1 MLDKFFQ
8 HISKEF
14 PFLLKAKLL
23 VAISGGLDSVVLTHL
38 LKKMGFQIGL
48 AHVNFQLRGAESDK
62 DALFVRT
69 LGKESNI
76 PVHVFK
82 ADTHTYAKENTLS
95 IQMAARDIR
104 YNWFK
109 KLLVEKEYD
118 YVLTAHHLDDNI
130 ETFFINLSRSSGLEG
145 LTGIPAKNNKIIRP
159 LLPFSREDIQ
169 LYAQENKIKWR
180 EDASNATT
188 DYLRNKIRHK
198 LLPILKEISPSFE
211 NAFVKTQA
219 YLQESEALVS
229 AYISQ
234 LKPIICE
241 ERNNQIFFSLKQ
253 LKTFPNQKAILYQ
266 LLKDYGFTQWQDVYN
281 LIEAQTGKQV
291 FSKSHYLLKDREF
304 LVLGVVEET
313 KDKRQESRGKSQ
325 ETRVTRFSKGVPSLR
340 GGTTWQTYDV
350 TQILNIKN
358 LDKNQESRDKTQE
371 VVFKEL
377 DIIKLDSESVI
388 EFKISFLKRTKA
400 LNFKSNL
407 LNEAYFDASKIKLP
421 LFVRKWQFGDYFYPL
436 GMQGK
441 KKLSDFLIDQKV
453 SNLEKKKIWL
463 LCDAQDQIIWVIG
476 KRLDNR
482 YKITDT
488 TTEIFKI
495 TKTND

>member
-1 MLDKFFQ
+1 
-8 HISKEF
+8 
-14 PFLLKAKLL
+14 
-23 VAISGGLDSVVLTHL
+23 
-38 LKKMGFQIGL
+38 
-48 AHVNFQLRGAESDK
+48 
-62 DALFVRT
+62 
-69 LGKESNI
+69 
-76 PVHVFK
+76 
-82 ADTHTYAKENTLS
+82 
-95 IQMAARDIR
+95 
-104 YNWFK
+104 
-109 KLLVEKEYD
+109 
-118 YVLTAHHLDDNI
+118 
-130 ETFFINLSRSSGLEG
+130 
-145 LTGIPAKNNKIIRP
+145 
-159 LLPFSREDIQ
+159 
-169 LYAQENKIKWR
+169 
-180 EDASNATT
+180 
-188 DYLRNKIRHK
+188 
-198 LLPILKEISPSFE
+198 
-211 NAFVKTQA
+211 
-219 YLQESEALVS
+219 
-229 AYISQ
+229 
-234 LKPIICE
+234 
-241 ERNNQIFFSLKQ
+241 LKQ

-377 DIIKLDSESVI
+377 DIIKLDSESVL